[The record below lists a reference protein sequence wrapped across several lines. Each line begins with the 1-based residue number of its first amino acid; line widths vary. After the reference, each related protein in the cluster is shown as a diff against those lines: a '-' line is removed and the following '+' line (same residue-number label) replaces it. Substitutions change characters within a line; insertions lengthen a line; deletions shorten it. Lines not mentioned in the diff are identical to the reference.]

1 MKKLSIFLLFPLFI
15 FSSNIFAQELKIND
29 SYAVD
34 ISKLPEYVVIRTEG
48 IERLIGQKIIA
59 IDRKKSE
66 YSIALKTLEDLLE
79 DRDKVGIFNLTDLLN
94 AMSNIGFE
102 YIDGISIGEGDITN
116 VVFRKKPEYR
126 K

>member
-1 MKKLSIFLLFPLFI
+1 MKILSLFLIVFLSIS
-15 FSSNIFAQELKIND
+15 SSNTFGQELKIND

-34 ISKLPEYVVIRTEG
+34 ISHLPEYVVIRTEG

-66 YSIALKTLEDLLE
+66 YSVALEKLEDLLE
-79 DRDKVGIFNLTDLLN
+79 NKQKVGIYNLTDLLN

-102 YIDGISIGEGDITN
+102 YVDGISIGEGDVTN
-116 VVFRKKPEYR
+116 VVFRKKSEYR
-126 K
+126 G

>member
-34 ISKLPEYVVIRTEG
+34 ISLLPEYVVIRTEG
-48 IERLIGQKIIA
+48 IERMIGQKIIA
-59 IDRKKSE
+59 IDRKKSK
-66 YSIALKTLEDLLE
+66 YSVALEALEDLLE
-79 DRDKVGIFNLTDLLN
+79 NRQKVGIFNLTDLLN

-102 YIDGISIGEGDITN
+102 YIDGISIGEADVTN
-116 VVFRKKPEYR
+116 IVFRKKPAYR